1 VMTLEK
7 FIFATEITSMLII
20 IAIVAI
26 ILGYRLSEW
35 ITKDKK

>member
-1 VMTLEK
+1 MTLDK

-20 IAIVAI
+20 IVIVAI